1 MSQTL
6 RFFSAEDVGR
16 AVSVKEAIPL
26 VREAFIQL
34 SSHQVCV
41 PLRTKIDV
49 TSREG
54 TVLYMPVYFPAR
66 EVLVVKVVSLFKNNL
81 AGGLPL
87 IHATVMV
94 NDARTGCTIA
104 VMDGERLTA
113 IRTAAASALA
123 TDLLARPEAKV
134 AAIFGAGVQG
144 RAQLEALCAVRPIGK
159 VYVFDRDLDRAEAFC
174 REMGE
179 KLLITLIAADSP
191 SQLLHADV
199 VCTVTTWPTPV
210 FAHKNVKPGTHI
222 NALGAYKPNEREIP
236 EDTVCAARLVVDQ
249 REACLSEA
257 GDIVIPLKQGL
268 ITTDHIHAEIGE
280 IAAGEKLGRCSDTEI
295 TLFKS
300 VGNAIQDAAI
310 AAQVLEC
317 ADTLGL
323 GTEVSM

>member
-34 SSHQVCV
+34 SSQQACV

-49 TSREG
+49 TRHEG
-54 TVLYMPVYFPAR
+54 TVLYMPVYLPAR
-66 EVLVVKVVSLFKNNL
+66 ELLVVKVVSLFKNNE
-81 AGGLPL
+81 AAGLPL

-113 IRTAAASALA
+113 IRTAAATALA
-123 TDLLARPEAKV
+123 TDLLARRETEV

-144 RAQLEALCAVRPIGK
+144 RAQLEALCAVRPIRE
-159 VYVFDRDLDRAEAFC
+159 VYVFDRDLERAEVFC

-179 KLLITLIAADSP
+179 KLSLALIVADSP
-191 SQLLHADV
+191 SQLIHADV

-210 FAHKNVKPGTHI
+210 FAHENVKPGAHI
-222 NALGAYKPNEREIP
+222 NALGAYKPAEREIP
-236 EDTVCAARLVVDQ
+236 GATVCAARLVVDQ
-249 REACLSEA
+249 RSACLSEA
-257 GDIVIPLKQGL
+257 GDIVIPLQQGL
-268 ITTDHIHAEIGE
+268 ITPDHIYAEIGE
-280 IAAGEKLGRCSDTEI
+280 IAAGHKPGRCSDTEI

-300 VGNAIQDAAI
+300 VGNAIQDAAV
-310 AAQVLEC
+310 ASRVLER
-317 ADTLGL
+317 ADMLGL
-323 GTEVSM
+323 GTEVWM

>member
-1 MSQTL
+1 MSQML

-34 SSHQVCV
+34 SSQEACV

-49 TSREG
+49 AGREG
-54 TVLYMPVYFPAR
+54 TVLYMPVYLPAR
-66 EVLVVKVVSLFKNNL
+66 DVLVVKVVSLFKNNL

-113 IRTAAASALA
+113 IRTAAATGLA
-123 TDLLARPEAKV
+123 TDLMARQDAQV

-144 RAQLEALCAVRPIGK
+144 RAQLEALCIVRPIRQA
-159 VYVFDRDLDRAEAFC
+159 YIFDRDLDRAEVFC

-179 KLLITLIAADSP
+179 KLSLALIAADSP

-210 FAHKNVKPGTHI
+210 FAHKNVKPGAHI
-222 NALGAYKPNEREIP
+222 NALGAYKPAEREIP
-236 EDTVCAARLVVDQ
+236 EATVCAARLVVDQ
-249 REACLSEA
+249 RSACLSEA
-257 GDIVIPLKQGL
+257 GDIVIPLQLGL
-268 ITTDHIHAEIGE
+268 ITPDHIHAEIGD
-280 IAAGEKLGRCSDTEI
+280 IAAGNKAGRHNETEI

-300 VGNAIQDAAI
+300 VGNAVQDAAI
-310 AAQVLEC
+310 AAQVLDR

-323 GTEVSM
+323 GTEVRM